1 MKEYREKRQDEIAEY
16 IKDQEYIANVY
27 VMKCFTVAMVVFAVA
42 FLMNILGI
50 FVITQN
56 LMWRAF
62 IPSVIIY
69 FVVLLTS
76 GRVPLSN
83 RKMKYFILF
92 SIISVFTIISVFI
105 TYHVVLVSL
114 FPFLFATLY
123 SSKKVMRYVYIL
135 TIISTLIA
143 VYGGYYFGLCDA
155 NMVLLTNGSMQTFLS
170 EWQDNLLQVN
180 QNPAISL
187 LVYFVIPRSFIY
199 FAFVFVCRS
208 IFKIVSG
215 SLERAKLTT
224 ELEKAKEEAEK
235 ANQAKSDFVAK
246 VSHEI
251 RTPINAIVGMNEMI
265 LREIENEDIREYAN
279 DVRDSSMLL
288 LRIVDELL
296 DSSKIESG
304 KMEIVPVPYDMGS
317 LLNDLYNMISVKTK
331 EKGLDLIFDVDPDIP
346 REYCGDDK
354 RIRQILLNILSNAVK
369 YTNQGCVTLKVRCL
383 RGESDVVFHYSVKDT
398 GIGIRQEDIGKIY
411 DTFQRFD
418 LSKNRDVE
426 GTGLGM
432 GIAQQLLNLMG
443 SELRIESEYG
453 RGSEFSFDLVQKI
466 VNREPLGDFRQKIV
480 QADQRKICRGDYIA
494 PEARI
499 LVVDDNVMNL
509 KVFKNLLKHTRSHVY
524 EATSGEECIKMVKQQ
539 SFDLI
544 FLDHRMP
551 GMDGIETFHIIK
563 RQQLCEGVPVIMLT
577 ANAIRG
583 DKEKYIDEGFDDF
596 LSKPIMPA
604 QLDRIMLQYLPERY
618 IAMEDEKEMEK
629 YSIEKQFSKL
639 KEALPEMNFE
649 TGLVTASGELEFYM
663 EIFED
668 FVNLP
673 IKEELEK
680 FAREKDYHNYC
691 IRIHGF
697 KSSCYSMGAE
707 RMGDL
712 AYEMEKG
719 SSDGFA
725 DDLEDM
731 QKRLFEQY
739 NRVCFCYR
747 EIVGSKE
754 EQR

>member
-1 MKEYREKRQDEIAEY
+1 MNSGSGPLIIIENLNLQRKFHRL
-16 IKDQEYIANVY
+16 
-27 VMKCFTVAMVVFAVA
+27 

-50 FVITQN
+50 FIIAQN

-62 IPSVIIY
+62 IPSIIIY
-69 FVVLLTS
+69 FVVFLTS
-76 GRVPLSN
+76 KRVPLSN

-92 SIISVFTIISVFI
+92 SIITVFTVTGVFI

-114 FPFLFATLY
+114 LPFLYATLY

-135 TIISTLIA
+135 TVISTLIT
-143 VYGGYYFGLCDA
+143 VYGGYYYGLCDA
-155 NMVLLTNGSMQTFLS
+155 NMVLLTNSSMQTFIS
-170 EWQDNLLQVN
+170 EGHFNLFQVN
-180 QNPAISL
+180 QNPIISL
-187 LVYFVIPRSFIY
+187 LVFFVIPRSLIY

-265 LREIENEDIREYAN
+265 LREIEDEDIREYAN

-331 EKGLDLIFDVDPDIP
+331 EKGLDLIFDVAPDIP

-369 YTNQGCVTLKVRCL
+369 YTNQGCVTLKVRCH
-383 RGESDVVFHYSVKDT
+383 RGESDAVFHYSVKDT

-411 DTFQRFD
+411 DAFQRFD

-432 GIAQQLLNLMG
+432 NIAQQLLNLMG

-466 VNREPLGDFRQKIV
+466 VNREPLGDFRQRIV

-494 PEARI
+494 PEAKI
-499 LVVDDNVMNL
+499 LVVDDNEMNL
-509 KVFKNLLKHTRSHVY
+509 KVFKNLLKHTQSHVY
-524 EATSGEECIKMVKQQ
+524 EATSGKECIKMVKQQ

-544 FLDHRMP
+544 FLDYWMP
-551 GMDGIETFHIIK
+551 GMDGIETFHVIK

-604 QLDRIMLQYLPERY
+604 ELDRIMLQYLPEKY
-618 IAMEDEKEMEK
+618 IVMGDEKK
-629 YSIEKQFSKL
+629 RKSIVS
-639 KEALPEMNFE
+639 
-649 TGLVTASGELEFYM
+649 
-663 EIFED
+663 
-668 FVNLP
+668 
-673 IKEELEK
+673 
-680 FAREKDYHNYC
+680 
-691 IRIHGF
+691 
-697 KSSCYSMGAE
+697 KSS
-707 RMGDL
+707 L
-712 AYEMEKG
+712 A
-719 SSDGFA
+719 
-725 DDLEDM
+725 
-731 QKRLFEQY
+731 
-739 NRVCFCYR
+739 N
-747 EIVGSKE
+747 
-754 EQR
+754 